1 MFRMHESIALC
12 VQKHCSVWKKAMFR
26 MEESY
31 EIAIRKLFSSQS
43 KFVFRSLIQ
52 ATRYDSSP
60 LSNQPKKKAQH
71 NGCAP
76 LAIALRITAMITSR
90 SDDYFTM
97 TFSVRM
103 VPSDICFF
111 TMKIPLR
118 AVSTRRPLRSKSCR
132 LRTVGS
138 ATVSPMP
145 VSTSW

>member
-1 MFRMHESIALC
+1 MMQRFKSIEVAARKRWPGCVKGVCYLYESRASAVRELC
-12 VQKHCSVWKKAMFR
+12 FAHWLEQLCATSSHPLMSQKR
-26 MEESY
+26 G
-31 EIAIRKLFSSQS
+31 
-43 KFVFRSLIQ
+43 
-52 ATRYDSSP
+52 ATRWLRPFGY
-60 LSNQPKKKAQH
+60 
-71 NGCAP
+71 C
-76 LAIALRITAMITSR
+76 LAESAMITSR

-145 VSTSW
+145 VSTSS

>member
-1 MFRMHESIALC
+1 MLQMFKSI
-12 VQKHCSVWKKAMFR
+12 
-26 MEESY
+26 
-31 EIAIRKLFSSQS
+31 EIATRKRWPGCMKAVFYLYESRTSAVRELCFAHWLEQLCATCPHPIMSQ
-43 KFVFRSLIQ
+43 KR
-52 ATRYDSSP
+52 
-60 LSNQPKKKAQH
+60 AQH
-71 NGCAP
+71 DGCAP
-76 LAIALRITAMITSR
+76 LAIVMRITALITSR

-145 VSTSW
+145 VSTSS

>member
-1 MFRMHESIALC
+1 MFRMFKSI
-12 VQKHCSVWKKAMFR
+12 
-26 MEESY
+26 
-31 EIAIRKLFSSQS
+31 EIATRKRCSACTKPVFYLYVSDASAVRELCFAHWLEQLCATSSHPVMSQ
-43 KFVFRSLIQ
+43 KRG
-52 ATRYDSSP
+52 ATRWV
-60 LSNQPKKKAQH
+60 
-71 NGCAP
+71 CP
-76 LAIALRITAMITSR
+76 LAIVMRITAMITSR

-145 VSTSW
+145 VSTSS

>member
-1 MFRMHESIALC
+1 MLRMFKSIE
-12 VQKHCSVWKKAMFR
+12 V
-26 MEESY
+26 
-31 EIAIRKLFSSQS
+31 
-43 KFVFRSLIQ
+43 
-52 ATRYDSSP
+52 ATRKQWPGCMKVVFYLYESRASAVRELCFAHWLKQLCATSP
-60 LSNQPKKKAQH
+60 HPIMSQKKEAQH
-71 NGCAP
+71 DGCAP
-76 LAIALRITAMITSR
+76 LAIVMRMTAMITSR

-145 VSTSW
+145 VSTSS